1 MAASGGGLSSP
12 ATVAGL
18 SAQTVARARFPG
30 RPCTFR
36 SRLRSEKR
44 TRRGR
49 LGTDDGDLAAGG
61 PRPVNIGLALS
72 EDPSLLRLLGVAEKH
87 SRQRDVGFDSSNSEE
102 EEDFTGFGT
111 TRVRPQ
117 KTSGTD
123 PQSSL
128 LSQVKSPQASDHSLG
143 ARPLIGKIIPKTP
156 KSALIGKIVPRV
168 PKEGQSDKD
177 SPDKFKEVPK
187 VVIKLHGKQVALTA
201 KAKYSDEQASGRQN
215 SARSADFIK
224 KAGKSADSGSMQS
237 QTAATSAGGTK
248 QEKLVS
254 TLAELKGAE
263 KASKVKE
270 QGEVSEDLHT
280 DQSQPQRSVKRMR
293 GFQTGNTGHA
303 SQAVALSFTTFHKR
317 QRKRLSKGM
326 GTSPEAGA
334 EAGAQSGEEAT
345 MPLECKSA
353 DSSEKRPHRR
363 QRKSLFGHRR
373 KPLKNVPIIARP
385 KIGRNRTK
393 RVFYTYVPL
402 PIPATHTP
410 EDSEQQ
416 LQGPNITSSV
426 GELSSFS
433 EVQQSSNNSSTPVMS
448 ARSSRVIKTPKR
460 FLDGEMISFP
470 KGSLSSWLKSQ
481 QREDG
486 KPSPSCL
493 ESNYDD
499 NSLQSDS
506 DFISVV
512 DSPSA
517 VKEFS
522 SKPSPGTSH
531 LEIYKNLK
539 KLTLKLAEK
548 KKGQPD
554 TQGNYTHHGDGLTSH
569 VKKRRRSKLMMEEM
583 DSPGVVRKLAV
594 VVNTDVEVPSH
605 VTLGDTGNN
614 DEAGIM
620 TGDSHEALE
629 VSGSSHR
636 IGLSGA
642 NKTMLHL
649 LKKAKVQLI
658 KIDQQKQLKLSQ
670 LGESRVPMSGRRRR
684 RRRRVGVSPKDTSPQ
699 EQPLGG
705 PRIKHVCRAAAVAL
719 GQPRAMVPDDIPR
732 LSALPL
738 HEREGITFSPAAED
752 VADDDDDITD
762 QGRAQWVVSQE
773 NIQRRR
779 RGRGRGRRFRKR
791 KILSRY
797 TAGGV
802 RSRRCGRCQG
812 CLVEEDCAKCVN
824 CLDKPKFGGP
834 NTKRQ
839 CCIYKKCERI
849 EKARIQRI
857 IKPLK
862 VQARR
867 LSGSAS
873 SSDDA
878 NGGFEWAGEGSS
890 SMAPGVRKQSL
901 RNITPRSYSSLLKSE
916 SEEEEEE
923 GEQDRKEKQTVKPTV
938 AAASNQDLAT
948 QGGESLP
955 ETPPGEVVKH
965 RRPFSRAPGSRPKVY
980 KEQEST
986 EEKEPRETL
995 PETSP
1000 SRSPMP
1006 KLPRLQIHLHR
1017 LPDFILQSALSLPQQ
1032 LPQCL
1037 DRCDA
1042 QSHPE
1047 LSQLVTQPAV
1057 SHSSHA
1063 TTQSPPELSQPVTH
1077 PASPLSPHPITDPPQ
1092 KSLLLRLHRL
1102 PQSVVQSTLHLHK
1115 CISSS
1120 SQQHPQSIL
1129 HPSLTEVSP
1138 KLSFQGQTES
1148 EVQYPDVLTET
1159 DRANRDKTVHKTV
1172 QVLPQTVRPHTELQ
1186 EGTQEERQDKRGD
1199 RPEEEKEEDSVK
1211 GTVVQN
1217 CPTIDPHCVLRSQ
1230 NPAECASV
1238 NTLTGLTNGFPQKG
1252 LLQNKYKIR
1261 VDFKED
1267 CAVQNVWLM
1276 GGLSVLTSVPTTPQP
1291 VCLLCASQ
1299 GRHEMIFC
1307 QICCEPFHSFCLSPE
1322 ERPMKE
1328 NKENWCCR
1336 RCKFCHVCGRRSKST
1351 KPVLQCR
1358 RCQTSYHPA
1367 CLGPT
1372 YPKPMNCSI
1381 PWVCM
1386 TCIRCKSCGVTPGKT
1401 WDLAWNHEQDL
1412 CPDCTVLHKKGN
1424 FCTICH
1430 KCYEDKK
1437 QHAQMIQC
1445 SECSH
1450 WIHYTCE
1457 GLSDELFGLL
1467 SNQQEEVFFTCQA
1480 CSQNTSEPS
1489 SLSEELQSRLVAGLE
1504 EVLTDLLCSS
1514 ATQHLLIC
1522 KACQETNNTHSVR
1535 HQQAVCD
1542 LQAMKKKFK
1551 AGGYTSIKAFH
1562 ADVSSVMKK
1571 CLKEEEFLP
1580 EDQRPTSQ
1588 ARAHYVKL
1596 IERMFSW
1603 FPASHLKKWN
1613 SSEEFPSM
1621 LPEAVLPPSKEH
1633 SYAQWL
1639 ERTYQPKESR
1649 GPQAGKTD
1657 SLLSSV
1663 TTQQSGVSRS
1673 FPLYSHGVMSDLH
1686 TPKTEDARQCALCQ
1700 RYGDSAPCDA
1710 GRLLYLGQN
1719 EWAHVNCCLWS
1730 AEVYEENGALL
1741 QVHSAVSRGRHLRC
1755 DRCGQSGATV
1765 GCCLATCQSN
1775 FHFMC
1780 ARAQNCV
1787 FQQDRKIY
1795 CCRHRDLV
1803 SAKMVSG
1810 KGFEVPR
1817 RVYVDFEG
1825 INLRRKFL
1833 TGLEPESINMTIGSL
1848 QIQKLG
1854 VLSELSS
1861 NGRMLYP
1868 VGYQCS
1874 RLYWSTVDPRKR
1886 CKYTCKVT
1894 EVSTP
1899 LPGEEQ
1905 DPRWDQ
1911 EENHTIVHSP
1921 SHHRDM
1927 ESPDRLSSSSS
1938 PIKSTTPSPNSKQHN
1953 FSGSRSPGYTQTRR
1967 PAGGSS
1973 RPLPSPG
1980 TAPPKSHHVL
1990 TLRDLEDT
1998 RRPRRL
2004 SSRSRCSSSPTDSDP
2019 SVPMTLR
2026 SGGTVHSRC
2035 ALFGSPP
2042 RSSNLGPASSPLS
2055 RQNST
2060 SPVWSSPPRSNSSI
2074 SAGLSPRQGAFT
2086 HSPRGRQN
2094 FKITTPVSAEVP
2106 QDFLASSEAEDAA
2119 VATTNGISLAPD
2131 NLEEEVAHLMAQE
2144 LPYTVFDT
2152 DTEVAV
2158 ASMLN
2163 AKIEFDEAL
2172 LTENVTLHC
2181 GAQGGR
2187 GDVEGVV
2194 QDVEMQEDNREN
2206 DSEDEDSSHYFKFS
2220 RTVVC
2225 DAASSLD
2232 ASAQLPS
2239 AQSIS
2244 QLDGADGGSESDESE
2259 AADDKAQD
2267 TEVEEGEIK
2276 IHTNHNTPTKQLTV
2290 ALKRL
2295 ESIYTVSKSVVEQGT
2310 AEPEFQE
2317 YSQPSDVLQSGYA
2330 NDDMSVREEEVP
2342 MSSGTPTSQ
2351 NDVFLDSTTGHF
2363 VSADDGAVMYP
2374 NNNEVDD
2381 KDDSS
2386 SSTDSIGGFKDDLK
2400 DPDYSPEH
2408 KTKRSPTAQMKTI
2421 IVKTKRPA
2429 SNLKRVSPKTCLPQQ
2444 NKLKMLLAPR
2454 PKPSLNNAS
2463 VSPAAATFC
2472 AVPRTVTS
2480 PIVINRFNALPIQPG
2495 ATRGRPVAIRLDN
2508 SRPGSQ
2514 QQVVIQNQATATSSP
2529 PPATPAPQVLLVNR
2543 QGQILIKDPR
2553 TNTYQSLSTNS
2564 PAYNRISQIAKIL
2577 HSGNAL
2583 QRSVPRVLIK
2593 PRTSPSATNVPPTG
2607 NHTTTSEKKIIIRV
2621 VPVKSGGTPG
2631 PTTPVS
2637 VQSVPESAF
2646 SSIKQ
2651 STAQAIIDKAMA
2663 THRDAPKTEPIILSN
2678 TRKPKARHR
2687 RPSQFQDA
2695 EDSDQSPAA
2704 QSEPPSGLLNEP
2716 DFNVHPTPASSHQ
2729 QVTANRVSSLSER
2742 PSRKKSKMDFLRDP
2756 SNEVGGVN
2764 EAILLSNTRRP
2775 KARHRRPSQFQD
2787 AGDSDQS
2794 PAAHAQPPSGLLN
2807 EPHYNLQPTPASS
2820 RHQVR
2825 VKRVSSVSERPSRKK
2840 SKTDFLRDPSHEL
2853 DDVNDTR
2860 PSGVRMK
2867 APTMKDIL
2875 DMDQESMLE
2884 KPEQLRITAPPLP
2897 TTSRYPQV
2905 ESSPPNA
2912 QINSHILGKSHMWVS
2927 ARHGDLSE
2935 WGPYSDSFNSTGFSS
2950 EEDAPAP
2957 KHRKRTYMNQ
2967 PHLRFEITSDDGF
2980 SVKANSIEVAW
2991 RAVIDGVLEAR
3002 AGFHLKQLPL
3012 GGMSGPRMLGVV
3024 HDAVIFLLE
3033 QLQGAANC
3041 KRHRFRF
3048 HRCDDIEEELPLN
3061 PSGCARSEVYTRK
3074 ATFDMFNFLA
3084 SQHRELPDITGPF
3097 DEEEDEFPL
3106 KSSRRATS
3114 SELPMAMRF
3123 RHLEKISKEAVGVY
3137 RSEIHGRGLF
3147 CKRNIEAG
3155 EMVIEYAGTVIRSV
3169 LTDKREKYYDSK
3181 GIGCYMFRIDDF
3193 DVVDATMQGNAARFI
3208 NHSCEPNCYSRVI
3221 NVDGRKHIV
3230 IFALRKIYRG
3240 EELTYDYKFPIED
3253 ENNKLHCNC
3262 GARRCRHFLN

>member
-18 SAQTVARARFPG
+18 STPAPARARFPG
-30 RPCTFR
+30 RPCTAR
-36 SRLRSEKR
+36 SRLRSDKR
-44 TRRGR
+44 TKRGR
-49 LGTDDGDLAAGG
+49 LGSDNGELAAGG

-87 SRQRDVGFDSSNSEE
+87 RRQRDAGFVSSDSEE

-111 TRVRPQ
+111 TTVRPQ
-117 KTSGTD
+117 KTSATVL
-123 PQSSL
+123 QSSL
-128 LSQVKSPQASDHSLG
+128 EEKPPQASDHSLE
-143 ARPLIGKIIPKTP
+143 AKPLVGKIIPKTP
-156 KSALIGKIVPRV
+156 KSAIIGKIVPRV
-168 PKEGQSDKD
+168 PKEDQGVEESLAKDK
-177 SPDKFKEVPK
+177 EIPK
-187 VVIKLHGKQVALTA
+187 VVIKLHSRQVALTA
-201 KAKYSDEQASGRQN
+201 KAKHADEQASGRQ
-215 SARSADFIK
+215 SSTRSADFIR
-224 KAGKSADSGSMQS
+224 KAGKSADSGSTQN

-248 QEKLVS
+248 RDKLVS
-254 TLAELKGAE
+254 ALTVVKGAR

-270 QGEVSEDLHT
+270 QGEVSEDSDT
-280 DQSQPQRSVKRMR
+280 DQSQPQRSAKRMR
-293 GFQTGNTGHA
+293 GFQIGHTRRT
-303 SQAVALSFTTFHKR
+303 SQAVTLSFTSFHKR
-317 QRKRLSKGM
+317 QRKRMAKGISA
-326 GTSPEAGA
+326 SPEAGA
-334 EAGAQSGEEAT
+334 EAGAQSGEEAA
-345 MPLECKSA
+345 MPLESEA
-353 DSSEKRPHRR
+353 GESPEKRTHKRQ
-363 QRKSLFGHRR
+363 QRKSLFGQRR
-373 KPLKNVPIIARP
+373 KSPKNVPIISRP
-385 KIGRNRTK
+385 KLVRNRTR
-393 RVFYTYVPL
+393 RVYYTYVPE
-402 PIPATHTP
+402 PVPATP
-410 EDSEQQ
+410 APKGNEQQ
-416 LQGPNITSSV
+416 LQCQNITPSES
-426 GELSSFS
+426 EPSLFS
-433 EVQQSSNNSSTPVMS
+433 EQVQQSSNNSSIPVMS
-448 ARSSRVIKTPKR
+448 ARSSRVIKAPKR
-460 FLDGEMISFP
+460 FLDEEMIPFP
-470 KGSLSSWLKSQ
+470 KGSLSTWLKSQ
-481 QREDG
+481 KKDDG
-486 KPSPSCL
+486 KPSPSRQ
-493 ESNYDD
+493 ESSYDD

-506 DFISVV
+506 DSTSAV
-512 DSPSA
+512 DSSSA
-517 VKEFS
+517 VTKFS

-548 KKGQPD
+548 KKGQHD
-554 TQGNYTHHGDGLTSH
+554 TLGDYAHHRDGLTSH
-569 VKKRRRSKLMMEEM
+569 VRKRRRSKLMMEEM

-594 VVNTDVEVPSH
+594 MVNTDVEMPTH
-605 VTLGDTGNN
+605 TPLGDTGSNN
-614 DEAGIM
+614 EAGCM
-620 TGDSHEALE
+620 TGDVQEAPE
-629 VSGSSHR
+629 VSGPSHR
-636 IGLSGA
+636 VGLSGA

-670 LGESRVPMSGRRRR
+670 LSSRETRVPVSGRRRR
-684 RRRRVGVSPKDTSPQ
+684 SRVGASPKDIGPQ

-719 GQPRAMVPDDIPR
+719 GQPRALVPDDIPR

-738 HEREGITFSPAAED
+738 HEREGITFSPTAED

-779 RGRGRGRRFRKR
+779 RGRGKGRRFRKR
-791 KILSRY
+791 KALRRY
-797 TAGGV
+797 APGGG
-802 RSRRCGRCQG
+802 RSRRCGRCKG
-812 CLVEEDCAKCVN
+812 CLIEEDCAKCIN

-839 CCIYKKCERI
+839 CCIYKKCEQI
-849 EKARIQRI
+849 EKAKIERI

-862 VQARR
+862 LQARR
-867 LSGSAS
+867 LSGVS

-878 NGGFEWAGEGSS
+878 NWRFGGADEGSS

-901 RNITPRSYSSLLKSE
+901 RNVTPRSYSSLLKSE

-923 GEQDRKEKQTVKPTV
+923 GEEQEVKADKSTAKSNV
-938 AAASNQDLAT
+938 SAASNQDPPPH
-948 QGGESLP
+948 QDGGSLP
-955 ETPPGEVVKH
+955 DNPPTEAVRQ
-965 RRPFSRAPGSRPKVY
+965 RRPFSRGAGSRP
-980 KEQEST
+980 
-986 EEKEPRETL
+986 RA
-995 PETSP
+995 
-1000 SRSPMP
+1000 
-1006 KLPRLQIHLHR
+1006 
-1017 LPDFILQSALSLPQQ
+1017 F
-1032 LPQCL
+1032 
-1037 DRCDA
+1037 
-1042 QSHPE
+1042 
-1047 LSQLVTQPAV
+1047 
-1057 SHSSHA
+1057 
-1063 TTQSPPELSQPVTH
+1063 
-1077 PASPLSPHPITDPPQ
+1077 
-1092 KSLLLRLHRL
+1092 KS
-1102 PQSVVQSTLHLHK
+1102 
-1115 CISSS
+1115 
-1120 SQQHPQSIL
+1120 
-1129 HPSLTEVSP
+1129 
-1138 KLSFQGQTES
+1138 
-1148 EVQYPDVLTET
+1148 
-1159 DRANRDKTVHKTV
+1159 
-1172 QVLPQTVRPHTELQ
+1172 
-1186 EGTQEERQDKRGD
+1186 
-1199 RPEEEKEEDSVK
+1199 
-1211 GTVVQN
+1211 
-1217 CPTIDPHCVLRSQ
+1217 
-1230 NPAECASV
+1230 PAECASV

-1291 VCLLCASQ
+1291 VCLLCASK

-1322 ERPMKE
+1322 ERPIKE

-1336 RCKFCHVCGRRSKST
+1336 RCKFCHVCGRRSKNT
-1351 KPVLQCR
+1351 KPALQCR
-1358 RCQTSYHPA
+1358 RCQTSYHPS

-1372 YPKPMNCSI
+1372 YPKPMNCNM

-1401 WDLAWNHEQDL
+1401 WDLTWNHEQDL
-1412 CPDCTVLHKKGN
+1412 CPDCTLLHKKGN
-1424 FCTICH
+1424 FCTVCH
-1430 KCYEDKK
+1430 KCYDDES
-1437 QHAQMIQC
+1437 QTTEMIQC

-1450 WIHYTCE
+1450 WIHYACE
-1457 GLSDELFGLL
+1457 GLSEELFGLL
-1467 SNQQEEVFFTCQA
+1467 SNQPEEAFFKCSP
-1480 CSQNTSEPS
+1480 CSQHQSEHS
-1489 SLSEELQSRLVAGLE
+1489 SMKEELQSRLIVGLE
-1504 EVLTDLLCSS
+1504 EVLTDLLSNDT
-1514 ATQHLLIC
+1514 TQHLLIC
-1522 KACQETNNTHSVR
+1522 KACQERNNTHFVR
-1535 HQQAVCD
+1535 EQQSVCD

-1551 AGGYTSIKAFH
+1551 RGSYTSIKSFH
-1562 ADVSSVMKK
+1562 TDVASVMRKW
-1571 CLKEEEFLP
+1571 LKEEEFLP

-1596 IERMFSW
+1596 IERIFSW
-1603 FPASHLKKWN
+1603 YPACHLKKWN
-1613 SSEEFPSM
+1613 SFSEEFPSGM

-1649 GPQAGKTD
+1649 GPQAGETD
-1657 SLLSSV
+1657 SVLSSV
-1663 TTQQSGVSRS
+1663 TVQKSGVSHS
-1673 FPLYSHGVMSDLH
+1673 LPLYSHGVMSDLE
-1686 TPKTEDARQCALCQ
+1686 TTKTEDMRQCALCQ
-1700 RYGDSAPCDA
+1700 QYGDSAPSDA

-1730 AEVYEENGALL
+1730 AEVYEDNFALL

-1787 FQQDRKIY
+1787 FQQDRKMY
-1795 CCRHRDLV
+1795 CYKHRDLV

-1810 KGFEVPR
+1810 KGFEVAR

-1848 QIQKLG
+1848 QIQRLG

-1874 RLYWSTVDPRKR
+1874 RLYWSTVDPRRR

-1911 EENHTIVHSP
+1911 EDNHTIVHSP
-1921 SHHRDM
+1921 SHHRDVV
-1927 ESPDRLSSSSS
+1927 SPDRLSSSSS
-1938 PIKSTTPSPNSKQHN
+1938 PIKSSSSSPNSKQCN
-1953 FSGSRSPGYTQTRR
+1953 MPGSKSPGYTQTRR

-1980 TAPPKSHHVL
+1980 AAAPKSHHIL

-2019 SVPMTLR
+2019 TVPMTLR

-2035 ALFGSPP
+2035 ALFSSPP
-2042 RSSNLGPASSPLS
+2042 RSSNLGSASPPLS
-2055 RQNST
+2055 RQNSA

-2074 SAGLSPRQGAFT
+2074 SAGMSPRQGAVT

-2094 FKITTPVSAEVP
+2094 FKITTPISAEVP

-2131 NLEEEVAHLMAQE
+2131 NLEEEVAHLMSQE

-2163 AKIEFDEAL
+2163 AKLEFDEAL

-2181 GAQGGR
+2181 GSQGGR
-2187 GDVEGVV
+2187 GEVEGVA
-2194 QDVEMQEDNREN
+2194 QDVEMHEDNREN
-2206 DSEDEDSSHYFKFS
+2206 DSENEDSSHYFKFS
-2220 RTVVC
+2220 RTVVGET
-2225 DAASSLD
+2225 AISPTASG
-2232 ASAQLPS
+2232 QLPS

-2244 QLDGADGGSESDESE
+2244 QLDGADGGSESDDSE
-2259 AADDKAQD
+2259 VGDDEDED
-2267 TEVEEGEIK
+2267 TEGEDGEIK
-2276 IHTNHNTPTKQLTV
+2276 VHTNHNTPTKQLTV

-2295 ESIYTVSKSVVEQGT
+2295 ESIYTVPKST
-2310 AEPEFQE
+2310 AEPE
-2317 YSQPSDVLQSGYA
+2317 LQGNSPPDEILEPGFA
-2330 NDDMSVREEEVP
+2330 NDGMSVQEEEVP
-2342 MSSGTPTSQ
+2342 LSSETLASQ
-2351 NDVFLDSTTGHF
+2351 NEVFLDSATGHF
-2363 VSADDGAVMYP
+2363 VSAEDGSVVYP
-2374 NNNEVDD
+2374 SINEVDD

-2386 SSTDSIGGFKDDLK
+2386 SSAESVEVFKDDLN

-2408 KTKRSPTAQMKTI
+2408 ETKKSPPAQMKTI
-2421 IVKTKRPA
+2421 VVKTKRPG
-2429 SNLKRVSPKTCLPQQ
+2429 SNLRHLSPKLCLSQQ
-2444 NKLKMLLAPR
+2444 HKLKLPLPPR
-2454 PKPSLNNAS
+2454 PTRTVNNAS

-2480 PIVINRFNALPIQPG
+2480 PIVINGLNALPIQPG
-2495 ATRGRPVAIRLDN
+2495 ATRGRTIAIRLDN

-2514 QQVVIQNQATATSSP
+2514 QQAAIENQVATTSSP
-2529 PPATPAPQVLLVNR
+2529 PLPAPAPQVLLVNR

-2553 TNTYQSLSTNS
+2553 SNTYQALSTNS
-2564 PAYNRISQIAKIL
+2564 PAYNKISHIAKIL

-2583 QRSVPRVLIK
+2583 QRPVPRVIIK
-2593 PRTSPSATNVPPTG
+2593 PRSSPSATAVPPAG
-2607 NHTTTSEKKIIIRV
+2607 NHTTTSERIIVRV
-2621 VPVKSGGTPG
+2621 VPVKNSATPA
-2631 PTTPVS
+2631 PTTAVS
-2637 VQSVPESAF
+2637 VKSAPEASF
-2646 SSIKQ
+2646 SNVE
-2651 STAQAIIDKAMA
+2651 AQAIIDRAMA
-2663 THRDAPKTEPIILSN
+2663 TSRDVPKTNPIILGN
-2678 TRKPKARHR
+2678 ARRPRARHR
-2687 RPSQFQDA
+2687 RPCQIQDT

-2704 QSEPPSGLLNEP
+2704 RSESPSVFPSEPN
-2716 DFNVHPTPASSHQ
+2716 F
-2729 QVTANRVSSLSER
+2729 
-2742 PSRKKSKMDFLRDP
+2742 
-2756 SNEVGGVN
+2756 
-2764 EAILLSNTRRP
+2764 
-2775 KARHRRPSQFQD
+2775 
-2787 AGDSDQS
+2787 
-2794 PAAHAQPPSGLLN
+2794 
-2807 EPHYNLQPTPASS
+2807 NLQPTPASS
-2820 RHQVR
+2820 QHQVR

-2840 SKTDFLRDPSHEL
+2840 SKMDFLSDPSSEL
-2853 DDVNDTR
+2853 DEVNEAR

-2867 APTMKDIL
+2867 APTMKDVL
-2875 DMDQESMLE
+2875 DMDQGSIPYEH
-2884 KPEQLRITAPPLP
+2884 EQLRITAPPLP
-2897 TTSRYPQV
+2897 ASSRHPRV
-2905 ESSPPNA
+2905 ESPPA
-2912 QINSHILGKSHMWVS
+2912 HMLTNSDIQAKTHTWVS

-2935 WGPYSDSFNSTGFSS
+2935 WGPYSGFSS

-2957 KHRKRTYMNQ
+2957 KHKKRTYMNQ

-2980 SVKANSIEVAW
+2980 CVKANSIEVAW

-3012 GGMSGPRMLGVV
+3012 GGMSGPRVLGVV

-3041 KRHRFRF
+3041 KHHRFRF
-3048 HRCDDIEEELPLN
+3048 HRCDDIEEEPPLN

-3084 SQHRELPDITGPF
+3084 SQHRELPDIVGPF

-3114 SELPMAMRF
+3114 SELPMAMRY

-3147 CKRNIEAG
+3147 CKRNIDAG

-3169 LTDKREKYYDSK
+3169 LTDKREKYYDGK

-3253 ENNKLHCNC
+3253 EHNKLHCNC
-3262 GARRCRHFLN
+3262 GTRRCRRFLN

>member
-18 SAQTVARARFPG
+18 STQAAARARFPG
-30 RPCTFR
+30 RPCTSR
-36 SRLRSEKR
+36 SRLRWEKR

-49 LGTDDGDLAAGG
+49 LGSDDGELAAGG

-72 EDPSLLRLLGVAEKH
+72 EDPYLLRLLGVAEKH
-87 SRQRDVGFDSSNSEE
+87 RRQRDAGFDSSNSEE

-111 TRVRPQ
+111 TTVRPQ
-117 KTSGTD
+117 KTSGTV
-123 PQSSL
+123 PRSL
-128 LSQVKSPQASDHSLG
+128 SLSQAKSPQASDQSLG
-143 ARPLIGKIIPKTP
+143 TKPLIGKIIPKTSKP
-156 KSALIGKIVPRV
+156 ALIGKIVPRV
-168 PKEGQSDKD
+168 PKESQGVNE
-177 SPDKFKEVPK
+177 SPVEHKEIPK
-187 VVIKLHGKQVALTA
+187 VVIKLHGKQGALTA
-201 KAKYSDEQASGRQN
+201 KAKRADQQASGRQ
-215 SARSADFIK
+215 SS
-224 KAGKSADSGSMQS
+224 KAGETGDSGSTQN

-248 QEKLVS
+248 QNKLVS
-254 TLAELKGAE
+254 ALKAP
-263 KASKVKE
+263 KVKE
-270 QGEVSEDLHT
+270 RGEVSEGSDT
-280 DQSQPQRSVKRMR
+280 DQSQPHSSVKGMK
-293 GFQTGNTGHA
+293 GFRLGH
-303 SQAVALSFTTFHKR
+303 SRRTTQAVALSFTSFQKR
-317 QRKRLSKGM
+317 QRKRMAKGM
-326 GTSPEAGA
+326 GASPEAGA
-334 EAGAQSGEEAT
+334 EAGAQSGEEAA
-345 MPLECKSA
+345 MPLECKAA
-353 DSSEKRPHRR
+353 DSPEKRTHRR
-363 QRKSLFGHRR
+363 QQRKSLYGYRR
-373 KPLKNVPIIARP
+373 KPPSAVRRP
-385 KIGRNRTK
+385 KLTRNRT
-393 RVFYTYVPL
+393 RHVFYTYVSD
-402 PIPATHTP
+402 
-410 EDSEQQ
+410 ENEQQ
-416 LQGPNITSSV
+416 PQGQSITPSE
-426 GELSSFS
+426 GEPSSFS
-433 EVQQSSNNSSTPVMS
+433 EQIQQSSNNSSTPVMS
-448 ARSSRVIKTPKR
+448 ARSSRIIKTPKR
-460 FLDGEMISFP
+460 FLDEEMIPFP
-470 KGSLSSWLKSQ
+470 KGSLSTWLKTQ
-481 QREDG
+481 HREDG
-486 KPSPSCL
+486 KPSASL
-493 ESNYDD
+493 HESGYDG
-499 NSLQSDS
+499 NSLQTDS
-506 DFISVV
+506 ESLSVFN
-512 DSPSA
+512 SPSA
-517 VKEFS
+517 VTKFS
-522 SKPSPGTSH
+522 PKASPGTSH

-548 KKGQPD
+548 KKGQSD
-554 TQGNYTHHGDGLTSH
+554 TQGDYTHHGDGLSSH

-583 DSPGVVRKLAV
+583 EMNSPGVVRKLAV
-594 VVNTDVEVPSH
+594 MNADAEAPPH
-605 VTLGDTGNN
+605 MPFEDIGNN
-614 DEAGIM
+614 NQAGGM
-620 TGDSHEALE
+620 TGDSQEPLE
-629 VSGSSHR
+629 VSGPTHR

-642 NKTMLHL
+642 NKRMLHL

-670 LGESRVPMSGRRRR
+670 LGSRESRVPVSGRRRR
-684 RRRRVGVSPKDTSPQ
+684 RRVCTSPKDTSPQ

-738 HEREGITFSPAAED
+738 HEREGITFSPTAED
-752 VADDDDDITD
+752 VADDDDDISD

-779 RGRGRGRRFRKR
+779 RGRGKGHKFRKR
-791 KILSRY
+791 KILSQY
-797 TAGGV
+797 ASGGV
-802 RSRRCGRCQG
+802 RSRRCGRCKG
-812 CLVEEDCAKCVN
+812 CLIEEDCAKCVN

-849 EKARIQRI
+849 EKAKIERI
-857 IKPLK
+857 IRPLK
-862 VQARR
+862 VQTRR
-867 LSGSAS
+867 LSGSVS
-873 SSDDA
+873 SSDDS
-878 NGGFEWAGEGSS
+878 NWRLGGADEGSS
-890 SMAPGVRKQSL
+890 SMTPGVRKQSL

-916 SEEEEEE
+916 SEEEEGEE
-923 GEQDRKEKQTVKPTV
+923 EENKADKSDAKPNV
-938 AAASNQDLAT
+938 DAASNQDPGP
-948 QGGESLP
+948 QDGGSVP
-955 ETPPGEVVKH
+955 DDPPAEAVKH
-965 RRPFSRAPGSRPKVY
+965 RRPFSRGAGGRPRAY
-980 KEQEST
+980 K
-986 EEKEPRETL
+986 
-995 PETSP
+995 
-1000 SRSPMP
+1000 
-1006 KLPRLQIHLHR
+1006 
-1017 LPDFILQSALSLPQQ
+1017 
-1032 LPQCL
+1032 
-1037 DRCDA
+1037 
-1042 QSHPE
+1042 
-1047 LSQLVTQPAV
+1047 
-1057 SHSSHA
+1057 
-1063 TTQSPPELSQPVTH
+1063 
-1077 PASPLSPHPITDPPQ
+1077 
-1092 KSLLLRLHRL
+1092 
-1102 PQSVVQSTLHLHK
+1102 
-1115 CISSS
+1115 
-1120 SQQHPQSIL
+1120 
-1129 HPSLTEVSP
+1129 
-1138 KLSFQGQTES
+1138 
-1148 EVQYPDVLTET
+1148 
-1159 DRANRDKTVHKTV
+1159 
-1172 QVLPQTVRPHTELQ
+1172 
-1186 EGTQEERQDKRGD
+1186 
-1199 RPEEEKEEDSVK
+1199 
-1211 GTVVQN
+1211 
-1217 CPTIDPHCVLRSQ
+1217 

-1238 NTLTGLTNGFPQKG
+1238 STLTGLTNGYPQKG
-1252 LLQNKYKIR
+1252 VLQNKYKIR

-1291 VCLLCASQ
+1291 VCLLCASK

-1307 QICCEPFHSFCLSPE
+1307 QICCEPFHSFCLLPE
-1322 ERPMKE
+1322 ERPQGA
-1328 NKENWCCR
+1328 NKENWYCR

-1358 RCQTSYHPA
+1358 RCQTSYHPS

-1372 YPKPMNCSI
+1372 YPKPMNCSM

-1412 CPDCTVLHKKGN
+1412 CPDCTSLHNKGN
-1424 FCTICH
+1424 FCTVCY
-1430 KCYEDKK
+1430 KCYDDSN
-1437 QHAQMIQC
+1437 QQAQMIQC
-1445 SECSH
+1445 SVCSH
-1450 WIHYTCE
+1450 WIHYKCE
-1457 GLSDELFGLL
+1457 GLSEELFGLL
-1467 SNQQEEVFFTCQA
+1467 SSQTGQVVFTCSP
-1480 CSQNTSEPS
+1480 CSQHPTEHS
-1489 SLSEELQSRLVAGLE
+1489 SLKEVLQRWLIAGLE
-1504 EVLTDLLCSS
+1504 EVLTDLLSS
-1514 ATQHLLIC
+1514 DTTKHLLIC
-1522 KACQETNNTHSVR
+1522 KACQETNDSGFVR
-1535 HQQAVCD
+1535 EQRPACD
-1542 LQAMKKKFK
+1542 LQVMEKKFK
-1551 AGGYTSIKAFH
+1551 GGNYTSIKSFH
-1562 ADVSSVMKK
+1562 GDVMSVMRKW
-1571 CLKEEEFLP
+1571 LKEEELLP
-1580 EDQRPTSQ
+1580 QDQRPTIQ

-1596 IERMFSW
+1596 VEQVFAW
-1603 FPASHLKKWN
+1603 FPAHILKKWN
-1613 SSEEFPSM
+1613 SFSEEFPSGM

-1657 SLLSSV
+1657 FLISSL
-1663 TTQQSGVSRS
+1663 TTQQSGAS
-1673 FPLYSHGVMSDLH
+1673 YSLTPHSYGVKDDLE
-1686 TPKTEDARQCALCQ
+1686 TTKSEDMRQCALCQ
-1700 RYGDSAPCDA
+1700 QYGDSSPRDA

-1719 EWAHVNCCLWS
+1719 EWAHINCCLWS
-1730 AEVYEENGALL
+1730 AEVYEENSALL

-1787 FQQDRKIY
+1787 FQEDRKMY
-1795 CCRHRDLV
+1795 CYKHKDLV
-1803 SAKMVSG
+1803 SAKIVSG
-1810 KGFEVPR
+1810 KGFEVSR

-1825 INLRRKFL
+1825 INFRRKFL
-1833 TGLEPESINMTIGSL
+1833 TGLEPESINVTIGSL

-1868 VGYQCS
+1868 IGYQCS
-1874 RLYWSTVDPRKR
+1874 RLYWSTVDPRRR

-1921 SHHRDM
+1921 KHHRDM
-1927 ESPDRLSSSSS
+1927 ESPERLSSSSS
-1938 PIKSTTPSPNSKQHN
+1938 PVKSTTPSPNSKQHN
-1953 FSGSRSPGYTQTRR
+1953 MPGSKSPGYTQTRR

-1980 TAPPKSHHVL
+1980 SAPPKSHHIL

-2035 ALFGSPP
+2035 ALFSSPP
-2042 RSSNLGPASSPLS
+2042 RSSSFGPSSPPLS

-2074 SAGLSPRQGAFT
+2074 SAGLSPRQGAIT
-2086 HSPRGRQN
+2086 HSPKGRQN

-2131 NLEEEVAHLMAQE
+2131 NLEEEVAHLMSQE

-2163 AKIEFDEAL
+2163 AKLEFDEAL
-2172 LTENVTLHC
+2172 LTENVVLQC
-2181 GAQGGR
+2181 GAQSGR
-2187 GDVEGVV
+2187 GEVEGVV
-2194 QDVEMQEDNREN
+2194 QDVEMREHNQEN

-2225 DAASSLD
+2225 DAASGSD

-2244 QLDGADGGSESDESE
+2244 QLDGADSGSDSDESE
-2259 AADDKAQD
+2259 VGNDEAD
-2267 TEVEEGEIK
+2267 TK
-2276 IHTNHNTPTKQLTV
+2276 IQTNHSTPTKQLTV

-2295 ESIYTVSKSVVEQGT
+2295 ESIYSVSNSPPALLE
-2310 AEPEFQE
+2310 
-2317 YSQPSDVLQSGYA
+2317 SGYTH
-2330 NDDMSVREEEVP
+2330 DDMSVQEEEVQ
-2342 MSSGTPTSQ
+2342 MSSEVPTSQ
-2351 NDVFLDSTTGHF
+2351 NDVFLDSATGRF
-2363 VSADDGAVMYP
+2363 VSSEDGSVAYP
-2374 NNNEVDD
+2374 NNNEHDD
-2381 KDDSS
+2381 KGDDDSTS
-2386 SSTDSIGGFKDDLK
+2386 SADSVEGFKDDLT
-2400 DPDYSPEH
+2400 DPDYSPEP
-2408 KTKRSPTAQMKTI
+2408 KTKKSPTSQMKTI
-2421 IVKTKRPA
+2421 IVKTKGPT
-2429 SNLKRVSPKTCLPQQ
+2429 SNLKHLSPKLCLQQ
-2444 NKLKMLLAPR
+2444 QQHKLKLLLPAP
-2454 PKPSLNNAS
+2454 STHTVNNAS
-2463 VSPAAATFC
+2463 SASTASATIC
-2472 AVPRTVTS
+2472 TVPRTVTS
-2480 PIVINRFNALPIQPG
+2480 PIVLNGLNALPVQLG
-2495 ATRGRPVAIRLDN
+2495 AKQGRTIAIRLDN
-2508 SRPGSQ
+2508 SKPGSQ
-2514 QQVVIQNQATATSSP
+2514 QLTQNDAAATNSSQTP
-2529 PPATPAPQVLLVNR
+2529 TPAPAPQVLLVNR

-2553 TNTYQSLSTNS
+2553 SNTYQSLNTNS
-2564 PAYNRISQIAKIL
+2564 PAYNKISQIAKIL

-2583 QRSVPRVLIK
+2583 QRSVPRVIIK
-2593 PRTSPSATNVPPTG
+2593 PRSNPSATNTPAAS
-2607 NHTTTSEKKIIIRV
+2607 NHSPSSERKIIVRV
-2621 VPVKSGGTPG
+2621 VPVKSSSTPTATA
-2631 PTTPVS
+2631 PAS
-2637 VQSVPESAF
+2637 VQSVPEPGF
-2646 SSIKQ
+2646 SNIEE
-2651 STAQAIIDKAMA
+2651 STAQAIIDRAMA
-2663 THRDAPKTEPIILSN
+2663 THRDAQRTKPIILSN
-2678 TRKPKARHR
+2678 TRQPKARHR
-2687 RPSQFQDA
+2687 RSSQFQDT
-2695 EDSDQSPAA
+2695 EDSDQSPAGR
-2704 QSEPPSGLLNEP
+2704 SESPSGSVSEANM
-2716 DFNVHPTPASSHQ
+2716 NSQPA
-2729 QVTANRVSSLSER
+2729 T
-2742 PSRKKSKMDFLRDP
+2742 
-2756 SNEVGGVN
+2756 
-2764 EAILLSNTRRP
+2764 
-2775 KARHRRPSQFQD
+2775 
-2787 AGDSDQS
+2787 
-2794 PAAHAQPPSGLLN
+2794 
-2807 EPHYNLQPTPASS
+2807 ASS

-2840 SKTDFLRDPSHEL
+2840 SKMDFLADPSSEL
-2853 DDVNDTR
+2853 NEVNEASKT
-2860 PSGVRMK
+2860 SGVRMK

-2875 DMDQESMLE
+2875 DLDQENMTE
-2884 KPEQLRITAPPLP
+2884 EPEPLRITAPPPP
-2897 TTSRYPQV
+2897 TPSRRSQV
-2905 ESSPPNA
+2905 ENPPTSA
-2912 QINSHILGKSHMWVS
+2912 QTNSHIQSKTHMWVS

-2935 WGPYSDSFNSTGFSS
+2935 WGPYSGFSS

-3012 GGMSGPRMLGVV
+3012 GGMSGPRVLGVI

-3041 KRHRFRF
+3041 KHHRFRF

-3061 PSGCARSEVYTRK
+3061 PSGCARAEIYTRK

-3084 SQHRELPDITGPF
+3084 SQHREPPDIIGPF

-3137 RSEIHGRGLF
+3137 RSQIHGRGLF
-3147 CKRNIEAG
+3147 CKRNIDAG

-3262 GARRCRHFLN
+3262 GARRCRRFLN

>member
-1 MAASGGGLSSP
+1 MAASGGGLPSP

-18 SAQTVARARFPG
+18 SAQGVARARFPG
-30 RPCTFR
+30 RPSTVR

-49 LGTDDGDLAAGG
+49 LGSDDGELAAGG

-87 SRQRDVGFDSSNSEE
+87 RRQRDAGFDSSDSEE

-117 KTSGTD
+117 KTSVTLLD
-123 PQSSL
+123 SSL
-128 LSQVKSPQASDHSLG
+128 LSQAKSPQTSDHSLG
-143 ARPLIGKIIPKTP
+143 AKPLIGKIIPRTP
-156 KSALIGKIVPRV
+156 KPSIIGKIVPRL
-168 PKEGQSDKD
+168 PKEGQDVKDRPVKDKD
-177 SPDKFKEVPK
+177 IPK
-187 VVIKLHGKQVALTA
+187 VVVKLHGKQVDLPA
-201 KAKYSDEQASGRQN
+201 KAKHADGQASGRQ
-215 SARSADFIK
+215 SSTRSADFNS
-224 KAGKSADSGSMQS
+224 KAGKSADSGSMQN
-237 QTAATSAGGTK
+237 QTAATSAGSTK
-248 QEKLVS
+248 QDKLVS
-254 TLAELKGAE
+254 PLAAVKGAG

-270 QGEVSEDLHT
+270 QGEVSEDPDT
-280 DQSQPQRSVKRMR
+280 DQSQPQRAVKRMK
-293 GFQTGNTGHA
+293 GFRIGNSRRT
-303 SQAVALSFTTFHKR
+303 SQAIALSITSFRKR
-317 QRKRLSKGM
+317 QRKRMAKNM
-326 GTSPEAGA
+326 GASPEAGA
-334 EAGAQSGEEAT
+334 EAGAQSGEEAA
-345 MPLECKSA
+345 MPFECKSV
-353 DSSEKRPHRR
+353 DSSEKTAQKRP
-363 QRKSLFGHRR
+363 RKSLFGHKR
-373 KPLKNVPIIARP
+373 KQTSDVPILNRP
-385 KIGRNRTK
+385 KISRNRTR
-393 RVFYTYVPL
+393 RVYYTYVPE
-402 PIPATHTP
+402 PIPSTTT
-410 EDSEQQ
+410 
-416 LQGPNITSSV
+416 LQGQNVPPSE
-426 GELSSFS
+426 GETSSFS
-433 EVQQSSNNSSTPVMS
+433 EVQQSANNSSTLVMS
-448 ARSSRVIKTPKR
+448 ARSSRVIKVPKR
-460 FLDGEMISFP
+460 FLDEEMIPFP
-470 KGSLSSWLKSQ
+470 KGSLSTWRKNQ

-486 KPSPSCL
+486 KPSPSGQ
-493 ESNYDD
+493 ESSYDD
-499 NSLQSDS
+499 ISLQSDS
-506 DFISVV
+506 DYMSVV

-517 VKEFS
+517 GTKFS
-522 SKPSPGTSH
+522 SKPNPGTSH

-539 KLTLKLAEK
+539 KLTLKVAEK

-554 TQGNYTHHGDGLTSH
+554 TQGDYIHPGDGLTSH

-594 VVNTDVEVPSH
+594 VVNTDVEAPSRMP
-605 VTLGDTGNN
+605 LEDTGNN
-614 DEAGIM
+614 NEAGIV

-629 VSGSSHR
+629 VSGPSYR

-670 LGESRVPMSGRRRR
+670 LGSRESRVPVSGRRR
-684 RRRRVGVSPKDTSPQ
+684 RRRRVGVCPKDIGPQ

-738 HEREGITFSPAAED
+738 HEREGITFSPTAED

-773 NIQRRR
+773 TIQRR
-779 RGRGRGRRFRKR
+779 RGRGRGRGHRLKRRKP
-791 KILSRY
+791 LSQY
-797 TAGGV
+797 APGGV
-802 RSRRCGRCQG
+802 RARRCGRCRG
-812 CLVEEDCAKCVN
+812 CLIEEDCAKCIN

-839 CCIYKKCERI
+839 CCIYKKCDRI
-849 EKARIQRI
+849 EKAKIDRI

-862 VQARR
+862 VQSRR
-867 LSGSAS
+867 LSGCVS
-873 SSDDA
+873 SSDDS
-878 NGGFEWAGEGSS
+878 NWRFGGAGEGSS
-890 SMAPGVRKQSL
+890 SMALGVQKHSL

-923 GEQDRKEKQTVKPTV
+923 EQGDKAVKQSTVKPSV
-938 AAASNQDLAT
+938 ASANQDPAS
-948 QGGESLP
+948 QDGGSVP
-955 ETPPGEVVKH
+955 NIPPSEVVKH
-965 RRPFSRAPGSRPKVY
+965 RRPFSRGAGSRPRAY

-986 EEKEPRETL
+986 EEMEPRETL

-1000 SRSPMP
+1000 ARSPMP
-1006 KLPRLQIHLHR
+1006 KLQKQLQIHLYR

-1037 DRCDA
+1037 DQCA
-1042 QSHPE
+1042 SQSHPI
-1047 LSQLVTQPAV
+1047 LSQLVTQPAI
-1057 SHSSHA
+1057 SHPSHI

-1077 PASPLSPHPITDPPQ
+1077 PASPLSPHPITDSKM

-1102 PQSVVQSTLHLHK
+1102 PKSQVQSVLHWQK

-1120 SQQHPQSIL
+1120 SSSSEHSPQSTL
-1129 HPSLTEVSP
+1129 HSSLSEVSS
-1138 KLSFQGQTES
+1138 KLCFQEHPES
-1148 EVQYPDVLTET
+1148 EVQHPDVLTET
-1159 DRANRDKTVHKTV
+1159 NTANKDKPVHKSL
-1172 QVLPQTVRPHTELQ
+1172 QVLPQTVDPQTELQ
-1186 EGTQEERQDKRGD
+1186 EGTQEDQEDERGD
-1199 RPEEEKEEDSVK
+1199 QPEEEKEDVSVK
-1211 GTVVQN
+1211 GTVPQN
-1217 CPTIDPHCVLRSQ
+1217 CPTTDTHYVLRSQ

-1252 LLQNKYKIR
+1252 PLQHKYKIR

-1291 VCLLCASQ
+1291 VCLLCASK

-1322 ERPMKE
+1322 ERPIKQ

-1336 RCKFCHVCGRRSKST
+1336 RCKFCHVCGRRSKNT

-1358 RCQTSYHPA
+1358 RCQTSYHPS

-1372 YPKPMNCSI
+1372 YPKPMNCSM

-1386 TCIRCKSCGVTPGKT
+1386 TCIRCKSCGVTPGKS

-1412 CPDCTVLHKKGN
+1412 CPDCSLLHNKGN
-1424 FCTICH
+1424 FCTVCH
-1430 KCYEDKK
+1430 KCYDDNKK
-1437 QHAQMIQC
+1437 QAQMIQC

-1467 SNQQEEVFFTCQA
+1467 SNQPEEVFFTCQP
-1480 CSQNTSEPS
+1480 CGQHPTEHS
-1489 SLSEELQSRLVAGLE
+1489 SLKEKLQSRLMAGLE
-1504 EVLTDLLCSS
+1504 EVLTGLLSHYT
-1514 ATQHLLIC
+1514 TQHLLIC
-1522 KACQETNNTHSVR
+1522 KMCQETDNTHFVR
-1535 HQQAVCD
+1535 VQQPVCD
-1542 LQAMKKKFK
+1542 LQAMEKKFN

-1562 ADVSSVMKK
+1562 ADVTSLMRKR
-1571 CLKEEEFLP
+1571 LKEEELLP
-1580 EDQRPTSQ
+1580 DYQRPTSQ

-1596 IERMFSW
+1596 IEQVFSW
-1603 FPASHLKKWN
+1603 FPAHHLKKWN
-1613 SSEEFPSM
+1613 SFSEEFPSGM

-1639 ERTYQPKESR
+1639 ERTYQPKECR
-1649 GPQAGKTD
+1649 GPQAGKAG

-1663 TTQQSGVSRS
+1663 TTQLSGVSHS
-1673 FPLYSHGVMSDLH
+1673 LPLYSHGVMSDVE
-1686 TPKTEDARQCALCQ
+1686 TTKAEDMRQCALCQ
-1700 RYGDSAPCDA
+1700 QYGDYAPCDA

-1719 EWAHVNCCLWS
+1719 EWAHINCCLWS
-1730 AEVYEENGALL
+1730 AEVYEENSALL

-1787 FQQDRKIY
+1787 FQQDRKMY
-1795 CCRHRDLV
+1795 CYKHRDLV
-1803 SAKMVSG
+1803 SVKMVSG
-1810 KGFEVPR
+1810 KGFEVQR

-1921 SHHRDM
+1921 SHHR
-1927 ESPDRLSSSSS
+1927 ESPDCLSSSSS

-1953 FSGSRSPGYTQTRR
+1953 TPGSKSPGYTQTRR

-1980 TAPPKSHHVL
+1980 TAPPKSHHIL

-2019 SVPMTLR
+2019 SAPMTLR

-2035 ALFGSPP
+2035 ALFSSPP
-2042 RSSNLGPASSPLS
+2042 RSSNLGAAAPLS

-2074 SAGLSPRQGAFT
+2074 SAGLSPRQGAIT
-2086 HSPRGRQN
+2086 HSPKGRQN
-2094 FKITTPVSAEVP
+2094 FRITTPVSAEVP

-2163 AKIEFDEAL
+2163 AKLEFDEAL
-2172 LTENVTLHC
+2172 LTENV
-2181 GAQGGR
+2181 A
-2187 GDVEGVV
+2187 GVV

-2206 DSEDEDSSHYFKFS
+2206 DSEDETSSHYFKFS

-2225 DAASSLD
+2225 DAASSSD
-2232 ASAQLPS
+2232 ASGQLPS

-2244 QLDGADGGSESDESE
+2244 QLDGADGGSESDESGAVDNE
-2259 AADDKAQD
+2259 AQD
-2267 TEVEEGEIK
+2267 TEEEEEEEEEGEIK

-2295 ESIYTVSKSVVEQGT
+2295 ESIYTVSKTTVEQGT
-2310 AEPEFQE
+2310 DEPDVQE
-2317 YSQPSDVLQSGYA
+2317 NSLPSDVLESGYVH
-2330 NDDMSVREEEVP
+2330 DDMSVQGEEVL
-2342 MSSGTPTSQ
+2342 MSSETPTSP
-2351 NDVFLDSTTGHF
+2351 NEMFLDSATGHF
-2363 VSADDGAVMYP
+2363 VSAEDGAVVYQ
-2374 NNNEVDD
+2374 NKNEIDN
-2381 KDDSS
+2381 KDESS
-2386 SSTDSIGGFKDDLK
+2386 SSTDSVGGFKDDLN

-2408 KTKRSPTAQMKTI
+2408 ETKKSPTAPMKTI
-2421 IVKTKRPA
+2421 IVKTKRPV
-2429 SNLKRVSPKTCLPQQ
+2429 SNLKRMSAKPCLPQQ
-2444 NKLKMLLAPR
+2444 NKLKLLLPPR
-2454 PKPSLNNAS
+2454 PTQSVNNAS
-2463 VSPAAATFC
+2463 VSPTAAASFSTI
-2472 AVPRTVTS
+2472 PRTVTS
-2480 PIVINRFNALPIQPG
+2480 PIVINGLNALPIQPG
-2495 ATRGRPVAIRLDN
+2495 ATRGRTVAIRLDN
-2508 SRPGSQ
+2508 SKPASQ
-2514 QQVVIQNQATATSSP
+2514 QQVVIQNQGAATGSTP
-2529 PPATPAPQVLLVNR
+2529 PPARQVLLVNR
-2543 QGQILIKDPR
+2543 QGQILIKDQR

-2564 PAYNRISQIAKIL
+2564 PAYNKISQIAKIL
-2577 HSGNAL
+2577 HSGNAF
-2583 QRSVPRVLIK
+2583 QRSGPHVIIK
-2593 PRTSPSATNVPPTG
+2593 PRSSTSATNVSPAG
-2607 NHTTTSEKKIIIRV
+2607 NHTTTSERKIIVRM
-2621 VPVKSGGTPG
+2621 VPVKSSGTPT
-2631 PTTPVS
+2631 PTAPVS
-2637 VQSVPESAF
+2637 VQSVPEPAF
-2646 SSIKQ
+2646 SNIEE
-2651 STAQAIIDKAMA
+2651 STAQAIIDRAMA
-2663 THRDAPKTEPIILSN
+2663 THRDTPKTEPIILRN
-2678 TRKPKARHR
+2678 TRRPKARHR
-2687 RPSQFQDA
+2687 RPSKVQDA

-2704 QSEPPSGLLNEP
+2704 RSESPNMQ
-2716 DFNVHPTPASSHQ
+2716 PTPASLHHQ
-2729 QVTANRVSSLSER
+2729 VRVKIVSPVSER

-2756 SNEVGGVN
+2756 SSDLDEDN
-2764 EAILLSNTRRP
+2764 EA
-2775 KARHRRPSQFQD
+2775 
-2787 AGDSDQS
+2787 
-2794 PAAHAQPPSGLLN
+2794 
-2807 EPHYNLQPTPASS
+2807 
-2820 RHQVR
+2820 
-2825 VKRVSSVSERPSRKK
+2825 
-2840 SKTDFLRDPSHEL
+2840 
-2853 DDVNDTR
+2853 R

-2867 APTMKDIL
+2867 APTMKDVL
-2875 DMDQESMLE
+2875 DMDQENIPDE
-2884 KPEQLRITAPPLP
+2884 PEQLRITAPPLP
-2897 TTSRYPQV
+2897 TSSRHPRA
-2905 ESSPPNA
+2905 ESPPTHT
-2912 QINSHILGKSHMWVS
+2912 QTNSHDMGQTHMWVS

-2935 WGPYSDSFNSTGFSS
+2935 WGPYSGFSS
-2950 EEDAPAP
+2950 DDELPAP

-2980 SVKANSIEVAW
+2980 SVKANSMEVAW

-3012 GGMSGPRMLGVV
+3012 GGMSGPRVLGVV

-3041 KRHRFRF
+3041 KCHRFRF
-3048 HRCDDIEEELPLN
+3048 HRCDYIEEELPLN

-3084 SQHRELPDITGPF
+3084 SQHRELPDIVGPF

-3169 LTDKREKYYDSK
+3169 LTDKREKYYDGK

-3253 ENNKLHCNC
+3253 ENSKLHCNC
-3262 GARRCRHFLN
+3262 GARRCRRFLN

>member
-980 KEQEST
+980 K
-986 EEKEPRETL
+986 
-995 PETSP
+995 
-1000 SRSPMP
+1000 
-1006 KLPRLQIHLHR
+1006 
-1017 LPDFILQSALSLPQQ
+1017 
-1032 LPQCL
+1032 
-1037 DRCDA
+1037 
-1042 QSHPE
+1042 
-1047 LSQLVTQPAV
+1047 
-1057 SHSSHA
+1057 
-1063 TTQSPPELSQPVTH
+1063 
-1077 PASPLSPHPITDPPQ
+1077 
-1092 KSLLLRLHRL
+1092 
-1102 PQSVVQSTLHLHK
+1102 
-1115 CISSS
+1115 
-1120 SQQHPQSIL
+1120 
-1129 HPSLTEVSP
+1129 
-1138 KLSFQGQTES
+1138 
-1148 EVQYPDVLTET
+1148 
-1159 DRANRDKTVHKTV
+1159 
-1172 QVLPQTVRPHTELQ
+1172 
-1186 EGTQEERQDKRGD
+1186 
-1199 RPEEEKEEDSVK
+1199 
-1211 GTVVQN
+1211 
-1217 CPTIDPHCVLRSQ
+1217 

-1613 SSEEFPSM
+1613 SSEEFPSSM

>member
-18 SAQTVARARFPG
+18 SIQGVARARFPG
-30 RPCTFR
+30 RPCTAR

-49 LGTDDGDLAAGG
+49 LGSDDGDLAAGG

-72 EDPSLLRLLGVAEKH
+72 EDPFLLRLLGVAEKH
-87 SRQRDVGFDSSNSEE
+87 SRQKDVGFDSSNSEE
-102 EEDFTGFGT
+102 EEDFAGFGT
-111 TRVRPQ
+111 TRVRQQ
-117 KTSGTD
+117 KTSGTV

-128 LSQVKSPQASDHSLG
+128 LSQAKSPQASDSSLE
-143 ARPLIGKIIPKTP
+143 PKPFIGKIIPKTQKP
-156 KSALIGKIVPRV
+156 ALIGKIVPRV
-168 PKEGQSDKD
+168 PKEGHVVKD
-177 SPDKFKEVPK
+177 SPLKDKEVPTMVK
-187 VVIKLHGKQVALTA
+187 KAHSKQVPLTA
-201 KAKYSDEQASGRQN
+201 KAKRTDGQASGRQ
-215 SARSADFIK
+215 SSTRSASFSE
-224 KAGKSADSGSMQS
+224 KAGKSADSGSTQS
-237 QTAATSAGGTK
+237 QTSITSDGGSK
-248 QEKLVS
+248 QDQELG
-254 TLAELKGAE
+254 TLAAVKGTR

-270 QGEVSEDLHT
+270 RGEVSEDSDI
-280 DQSQPQRSVKRMR
+280 DQSLPQRPVKRMR
-293 GFQTGNTGHA
+293 GFRIGNTRRT
-303 SQAVALSFTTFHKR
+303 SQAVALSPTSFHKR
-317 QRKRLSKGM
+317 QRKRMSKGM
-326 GTSPEAGA
+326 GASPEAGA
-334 EAGAQSGEEAT
+334 EAGAHSGEEAA
-345 MPLECKSA
+345 MPLECKPT
-353 DSSEKRPHRR
+353 DSSVKKTHRR
-363 QRKSLFGHRR
+363 ARKSLFGHRR
-373 KPLKNVPIIARP
+373 KIPKNAPIIKRP

-393 RVFYTYVPL
+393 RVFYTYL
-402 PIPATHTP
+402 PEPFPATPTP
-410 EDSEQQ
+410 DGNGQQ
-416 LQGPNITSSV
+416 PQGQDITPSV
-426 GELSSFS
+426 GEPSSFS
-433 EVQQSSNNSSTPVMS
+433 EQVQQSSNSSTAVS
-448 ARSSRVIKTPKR
+448 ARSSRVIKVPKR
-460 FLDGEMISFP
+460 FLDEEIIPFP
-470 KGSLSSWLKSQ
+470 RGPLSTWLKSQ

-486 KPSPSCL
+486 KPSLSCL
-493 ESNYDD
+493 EPSYDD
-499 NSLQSDS
+499 NSLQSSSDS
-506 DFISVV
+506 MSVV
-512 DSPSA
+512 DSPSVA
-517 VKEFS
+517 KKLS
-522 SKPSPGTSH
+522 PKPSPSTSH

-548 KKGQPD
+548 KKGDPD
-554 TQGNYTHHGDGLTSH
+554 TEEYQTHRGDSLTSQ
-569 VKKRRRSKLMMEEM
+569 VKKRRKSKLMMEEM

-594 VVNTDVEVPSH
+594 VVNTDVESPACVP
-605 VTLGDTGNN
+605 LQDTGNN
-614 DEAGIM
+614 NEEGIM
-620 TGDSHEALE
+620 TGESQEPLD
-629 VSGSSHR
+629 VSGPSHR

-670 LGESRVPMSGRRRR
+670 LGSRESRVQLPMTVRRRR
-684 RRRRVGVSPKDTSPQ
+684 RRRIAVSPKDASPQ

-738 HEREGITFSPAAED
+738 HEREGITFSPTAED
-752 VADDDDDITD
+752 VADDDDDVTD

-773 NIQRRR
+773 HIQRRR
-779 RGRGRGRRFRKR
+779 RGRGKGRRFRRR

-797 TAGGV
+797 ARGGV
-802 RSRRCGRCQG
+802 RSRRCGRCKG
-812 CLVEEDCAKCVN
+812 CLIEEDCAKCIN

-839 CCIYKKCERI
+839 CCVFKKCERI
-849 EKARIQRI
+849 EKGKIERI

-867 LSGSAS
+867 LSGSVAG
-873 SSDDA
+873 SDDA
-878 NGGFEWAGEGSS
+878 NWSFGEEGEGSS
-890 SMAPGVRKQSL
+890 SVSTGVRKQSL

-916 SEEEEEE
+916 SEEEGEELE
-923 GEQDRKEKQTVKPTV
+923 DKSTVKPSV
-938 AAASNQDLAT
+938 AAASKEDLAP
-948 QGGESLP
+948 QDGEPQPDNLP
-955 ETPPGEVVKH
+955 AEVVKQ
-965 RRPFSRAPGSRPKVY
+965 RRPFSRGTGGRPRAY
-980 KEQEST
+980 K
-986 EEKEPRETL
+986 
-995 PETSP
+995 
-1000 SRSPMP
+1000 
-1006 KLPRLQIHLHR
+1006 
-1017 LPDFILQSALSLPQQ
+1017 
-1032 LPQCL
+1032 
-1037 DRCDA
+1037 
-1042 QSHPE
+1042 
-1047 LSQLVTQPAV
+1047 
-1057 SHSSHA
+1057 
-1063 TTQSPPELSQPVTH
+1063 
-1077 PASPLSPHPITDPPQ
+1077 
-1092 KSLLLRLHRL
+1092 
-1102 PQSVVQSTLHLHK
+1102 
-1115 CISSS
+1115 
-1120 SQQHPQSIL
+1120 
-1129 HPSLTEVSP
+1129 
-1138 KLSFQGQTES
+1138 
-1148 EVQYPDVLTET
+1148 
-1159 DRANRDKTVHKTV
+1159 
-1172 QVLPQTVRPHTELQ
+1172 
-1186 EGTQEERQDKRGD
+1186 
-1199 RPEEEKEEDSVK
+1199 
-1211 GTVVQN
+1211 
-1217 CPTIDPHCVLRSQ
+1217 
-1230 NPAECASV
+1230 NPAECASL

-1291 VCLLCASQ
+1291 VCLLCASK

-1322 ERPMKE
+1322 ERPMEEYK
-1328 NKENWCCR
+1328 KDWCCR
-1336 RCKFCHVCGRRSKST
+1336 RCKFCHVCGRRSKNT

-1372 YPKPMNCSI
+1372 YPKPINCSI

-1401 WDLAWNHEQDL
+1401 WDLAWNHEEDL
-1412 CPDCTVLHKKGN
+1412 CPDCTLLHNKGN

-1430 KCYEDKK
+1430 KCYGDKK
-1437 QHAQMIQC
+1437 HTQMIQC
-1445 SECSH
+1445 SSCSH

-1467 SNQQEEVFFTCQA
+1467 LNLPEEVSFTCQP
-1480 CSQNTSEPS
+1480 CSKNRTEHS
-1489 SLSEELQSRLVAGLE
+1489 SLKEKLQSRLLAGLE
-1504 EVLTDLLCSS
+1504 EVLTDLLSDDT
-1514 ATQHLLIC
+1514 TQHLLIC
-1522 KACQETNNTHSVR
+1522 KACQETNTTHFVR
-1535 HQQAVCD
+1535 KQQPVCD
-1542 LQAMKKKFK
+1542 LQSVERKFE
-1551 AGGYTSIKAFH
+1551 ADGYTSIKAFH
-1562 ADVSSVMKK
+1562 ADVTSVMRKW
-1571 CLKEEEFLP
+1571 LKEEELLP
-1580 EDQRPTSQ
+1580 EHERPTSQ
-1588 ARAHYVKL
+1588 ARARYVKL
-1596 IERMFSW
+1596 IEQVFSW
-1603 FPASHLKKWN
+1603 FPAHFLKKWN
-1613 SSEEFPSM
+1613 SFSEEFPSGM

-1639 ERTYQPKESR
+1639 ERTYQPRESR
-1649 GPQAGKTD
+1649 APQTGKTD
-1657 SLLSSV
+1657 CLLSLV
-1663 TTQQSGVSRS
+1663 TMQQPGVLHGL
-1673 FPLYSHGVMSDLH
+1673 PQYSHGDIMDDLEC
-1686 TPKTEDARQCALCQ
+1686 TKAEDMRQCTLCQ
-1700 RYGDSAPCDA
+1700 QYGDFAPRDA
-1710 GRLLYLGQN
+1710 GRLLYMGQN

-1730 AEVYEENGALL
+1730 AEVYEENSALL

-1765 GCCLATCQSN
+1765 GCCLSTCQSN

-1787 FQQDRKIY
+1787 FQQDRKVY
-1795 CCRHRDLV
+1795 CYKHRDLV

-1874 RLYWSTVDPRKR
+1874 RLYWSTIDPRRR

-1899 LPGEEQ
+1899 LPGEEH
-1905 DPRWDQ
+1905 DPQWDQ

-1927 ESPDRLSSSSS
+1927 SPDRLSSSSS
-1938 PIKSTTPSPNSKQHN
+1938 PITSTTPSPNSKQHN
-1953 FSGSRSPGYTQTRR
+1953 TPGCKSPGYTQTRR

-1980 TAPPKSHHVL
+1980 TAPPKSHHIL

-2004 SSRSRCSSSPTDSDP
+2004 SSRSRRSSSPTDSDP
-2019 SVPMTLR
+2019 SLPMTLR

-2042 RSSNLGPASSPLS
+2042 RSSNLGSASPLLS

-2060 SPVWSSPPRSNSSI
+2060 SPVWSSPPRSNSSM
-2074 SAGLSPRQGAFT
+2074 SAGLSPRQGAIT

-2131 NLEEEVAHLMAQE
+2131 NLEEEVAHLMSQE

-2158 ASMLN
+2158 ASMLS
-2163 AKIEFDEAL
+2163 AKLDFDEAL
-2172 LTENVTLHC
+2172 LTENVALHC

-2194 QDVEMQEDNREN
+2194 PEVEIQDDNQENN
-2206 DSEDEDSSHYFKFS
+2206 SEDEDSSHYFKFS

-2225 DAASSLD
+2225 EAASSSD
-2232 ASAQLPS
+2232 ASGQLS
-2239 AQSIS
+2239 STQSIS
-2244 QLDGADGGSESDESE
+2244 QLDGADGGSESDESD
-2259 AADDKAQD
+2259 AADDEAQD
-2267 TEVEEGEIK
+2267 TIGEKGKVK

-2295 ESIYTVSKSVVEQGT
+2295 ESIYPFSKSGVEQRT
-2310 AEPEFQE
+2310 AEPEFE
-2317 YSQPSDVLQSGYA
+2317 EIPPPPEILESDYA
-2330 NDDMSVREEEVP
+2330 NDDILVQEEEVQ
-2342 MSSGTPTSQ
+2342 MSSETPTSHNEVFLGSAAQ
-2351 NDVFLDSTTGHF
+2351 QDVF
-2363 VSADDGAVMYP
+2363 SAEDVPVVYP
-2374 NNNEVDD
+2374 NSNEFDD
-2381 KDDSS
+2381 KDESS
-2386 SSTDSIGGFKDDLK
+2386 SSTDSLGTFKDDLK
-2400 DPDYSPEH
+2400 DPDYSPEQE
-2408 KTKRSPTAQMKTI
+2408 TKKSPTSPMKTI
-2421 IVKTKRPA
+2421 VVKAKRLT
-2429 SNLKRVSPKTCLPQQ
+2429 SNLKRLSPKPCLPQH
-2444 NKLKMLLAPR
+2444 NLPLSPR
-2454 PKPSLNNAS
+2454 PTQAVNNAS

-2480 PIVINRFNALPIQPG
+2480 PIVINGMNALPIQPG
-2495 ATRGRPVAIRLDN
+2495 ATRGRAIAIRLDN

-2514 QQVVIQNQATATSSP
+2514 QQVVIQNQTAATSSHLP
-2529 PPATPAPQVLLVNR
+2529 PTPAPQVLLVNR

-2553 TNTYQSLSTNS
+2553 SNTYQSLSANS
-2564 PAYNRISQIAKIL
+2564 PAYSKISQIAKIL
-2577 HSGNAL
+2577 HSGNVF
-2583 QRSVPRVLIK
+2583 QRSVPRVIVK
-2593 PRTSPSATNVPPTG
+2593 PRSSPSATNAPPAG
-2607 NHTTTSEKKIIIRV
+2607 NHTPERKIIVRMM
-2621 VPVKSGGTPG
+2621 PVKSSETPG
-2631 PTTPVS
+2631 PTSPVS
-2637 VQSVPESAF
+2637 VQSVPEASF
-2646 SSIKQ
+2646 SNLGQ
-2651 STAQAIIDKAMA
+2651 STAQAIIDRAMA
-2663 THRDAPKTEPIILSN
+2663 SHRDTPKTVPIILSN
-2678 TRKPKARHR
+2678 TQKPKARHR
-2687 RPSQFQDA
+2687 RPAKFQDA
-2695 EDSDQSPAA
+2695 EDSDQSPTVHSEAPSGFV
-2704 QSEPPSGLLNEP
+2704 SEP
-2716 DFNVHPTPASSHQ
+2716 
-2729 QVTANRVSSLSER
+2729 
-2742 PSRKKSKMDFLRDP
+2742 
-2756 SNEVGGVN
+2756 
-2764 EAILLSNTRRP
+2764 
-2775 KARHRRPSQFQD
+2775 
-2787 AGDSDQS
+2787 
-2794 PAAHAQPPSGLLN
+2794 
-2807 EPHYNLQPTPASS
+2807 NLQPSPASS

-2825 VKRVSSVSERPSRKK
+2825 VKRVSSVSERPPRKK
-2840 SKTDFLRDPSHEL
+2840 SKMDFLSDPSDEL
-2853 DDVNDTR
+2853 NEVNEAR

-2867 APTMKDIL
+2867 APTMKDVL
-2875 DMDQESMLE
+2875 DMDQENIPE
-2884 KPEQLRITAPPLP
+2884 KPEQLRITAPPLHTP
-2897 TTSRYPQV
+2897 SRHPRA
-2905 ESSPPNA
+2905 ESPPTHA
-2912 QINSHILGKSHMWVS
+2912 QINSNIRGKTHMWFS

-2935 WGPYSDSFNSTGFSS
+2935 WGPYSGFSS
-2950 EEDAPAP
+2950 EEEAPVP

-3041 KRHRFRF
+3041 KHHRFRF

-3084 SQHRELPDITGPF
+3084 SQHRELPDIVGPF

-3137 RSEIHGRGLF
+3137 RSDIHGRGLF

-3253 ENNKLHCNC
+3253 EENKLHCNC
-3262 GARRCRHFLN
+3262 GARRCRRFLN